1 MNIEVD
7 VRRSASAQSATGA
20 IAQDWQSR
28 CMKKCRRRRL
38 SQRELKQLGR
48 ETDQDSWRFMFQ
60 PDADITSADQLWLQT
75 GVDAEG
81 VAVYAKHRVNV
92 VYPAVGA
99 NKRHH
104 FEVDC
109 TVVT

>member
-1 MNIEVD
+1 
-7 VRRSASAQSATGA
+7 
-20 IAQDWQSR
+20 
-28 CMKKCRRRRL
+28 
-38 SQRELKQLGR
+38 
-48 ETDQDSWRFMFQ
+48 MFQ
-60 PDADITSADQLWLQT
+60 PDADITSADQLWLQA
-75 GVDAEG
+75 GVDADG